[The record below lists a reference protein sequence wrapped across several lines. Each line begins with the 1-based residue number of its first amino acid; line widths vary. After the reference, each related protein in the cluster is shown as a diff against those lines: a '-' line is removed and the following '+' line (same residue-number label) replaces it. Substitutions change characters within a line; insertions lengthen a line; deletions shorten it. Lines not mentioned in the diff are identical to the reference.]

1 MIQNE
6 KKKTKLKIKKA
17 KKKKKKQKQKL
28 LNRLYPSKKAETK
41 GHSTCKVLMF
51 VRSLKLTVF
60 NHREIKIE
68 EKSSTEPLKDISRSS
83 HISDSVALMGAWR
96 KCFPS
101 QNN

>member
-1 MIQNE
+1 M
-6 KKKTKLKIKKA
+6 KKKKQNPRLKRQ

-41 GHSTCKVLMF
+41 GDSTCKVLMF
-51 VRSLKLTVF
+51 VRSLKPTVF

-68 EKSSTEPLKDISRSS
+68 EKSFTEPLKDISRSS